1 MPCLV
6 FSTRRW
12 IAALPAVGLALA
24 AGVAAAQG
32 SVRSPTEAEL
42 VARAQAWLAGR
53 HQVSAAAISVQPLDS
68 RVQTKGCSGGWQ
80 FDQPFAGN
88 DGTLRARCPDSGW
101 QVFLQVILPARPAA
115 AAPPAPAQAPAPAYP
130 MGATLAAP
138 SPPVPAPAAAVA
150 PAVPSGP
157 PLVRRGQTVLITWV
171 TVPGLQVTARMEAL
185 DDGRMGETVRLRN
198 RDSGKTVSATVTGQN
213 QAQGQ

>member
-12 IAALPAVGLALA
+12 IAALPALGLALA

-32 SVRSPTEAEL
+32 SARPPAEAEL
-42 VARAQAWLAGR
+42 VSRAQLWLAGR
-53 HQVSAAAISVQPLDS
+53 HQVNASAISVQPLDS

-101 QVFLQVILPARPAA
+101 QVFLQVILPPRPAA
-115 AAPPAPAQAPAPAYP
+115 ATQAAPAAPAPAYP
-130 MGATLAAP
+130 AGAGTAAP
-138 SPPVPAPAAAVA
+138 PPPAAAAGVAPAA
-150 PAVPSGP
+150 PSGP
-157 PLVRRGQTVLITWV
+157 PLVRRGQTVLTTWV

-185 DDGRMGETVRLRN
+185 DDGRLGETVRLRN
-198 RDSGKTVSATVTGQN
+198 RESGKTVSAIVSGQN